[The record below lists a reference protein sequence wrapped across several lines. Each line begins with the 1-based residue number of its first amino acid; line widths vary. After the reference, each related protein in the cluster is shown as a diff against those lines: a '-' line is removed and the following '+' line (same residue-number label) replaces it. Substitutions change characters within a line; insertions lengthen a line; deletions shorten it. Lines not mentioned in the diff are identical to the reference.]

1 MVLKNYAGKV
11 KDRAIAGTMTL
22 TAQRVVIKAVDAL
35 GIVFLARLL
44 TETEFGIFGIINFI
58 VFTLFGFLSDI
69 GLGASLIQKKTA
81 LKKADMATVFT
92 VQMILVLIINMLIW
106 VLSPTLVR
114 LYRLSS
120 AQIWLLR
127 ATGFCL
133 FLTSFKTIPSALLQ
147 RELLY
152 QKLLIP
158 EIAETV
164 SYNLLAVALAILG
177 FGVWS
182 LTGALLLRTL
192 LGALILGLVSPWP
205 ISLAINKQSLK
216 GLLRFGLP
224 YQANSLLA
232 LLKDN
237 LTPTVIAFFYGPAAV
252 GFVNLAQSIATKPME
267 ITNIVN
273 RVVFPTF
280 AKIQD
285 DKVRVGTWL
294 EKGVRLMAY
303 LYLPLVF
310 GLLVSARPVLR
321 LVYASKSDKWLPA
334 LPALYPFLLGA
345 IPVVF
350 TTTATNVL
358 FSLGQSKTVLRL
370 MTTYTVLTWL
380 VGLPLIIGLG
390 FEGIAWAGVLVGL
403 VSVGLV
409 TKNLKRAGVPFSL
422 SGAIWVPFLASALM
436 AALLWW
442 PMNNLANQRLSA
454 LILWVFI
461 GVFIYFGCLLLIL
474 RGRIKEELAL
484 AKSLIPKRFLAQW
497 QKTVGF
503 FNFKF

>member
-1 MVLKNYAGKV
+1 MVIKILPDQV
-11 KDRAIAGTMTL
+11 RDRAIAGTMTL
-22 TAQRVVIKAVDAL
+22 TAQRAVIKAIDAL
-35 GIVFLARLL
+35 GIIFLARLL

-69 GLGASLIQKKTA
+69 GLGASLIQKKTS
-81 LKKADMATVFT
+81 LKKVDMATVFT
-92 VQMILVLIINMLIW
+92 VQLVLVAIVNGLIW
-106 VLSPTLVR
+106 LLSPTLIR
-114 LYRLSS
+114 LYQLSG

-133 FLTSFKTIPSALLQ
+133 LLTCFKTIPSALLQ

-158 EIAETV
+158 EITETV
-164 SYNLLAVALAILG
+164 VYNLLAVVLAIFG

-182 LTGALLLRTL
+182 LTGALLLRTF

-205 ISLAINKQSLK
+205 ISLAVDRQSLR
-216 GLLRFGLP
+216 GLLKFGVP

-237 LTPTVIAFFYGPAAV
+237 LTPTIIAFFYGPAAV
-252 GFVNLAQSIATKPME
+252 GFVNLAQSIAAKPME

-285 DKVRVGTWL
+285 DRVRVGAWL

-303 LYLPLVF
+303 VYLPLVF

-321 LVYASKSDKWLPA
+321 LIYASKSDKWLPA

-358 FSLGQSKTVLRL
+358 FSLGQSKAVLKL
-370 MTTYTVLTWL
+370 MVIYTVLTWA
-380 VGLPLIIGLG
+380 VGLPLIIRLG

-403 VSVGLV
+403 VSIFLV
-409 TKNLKRAGVPFSL
+409 AKNLKKARVPFSL
-422 SGAIWVPFLASALM
+422 ARAVKVPLLASVLM
-436 AALLWW
+436 AAILWW
-442 PMNNLANQRLSA
+442 PMTSLANQRLLA
-454 LILWVFI
+454 LVFWI
-461 GVFIYFGCLLLIL
+461 IMGGLIYIGCLFLIL
-474 RGRIKEELAL
+474 RGRIKEELIL
-484 AKSLIPKRFLAQW
+484 VKSLIPKRFLGRW
-497 QKTVGF
+497 QKMTK
-503 FNFKF
+503 N